1 MMALPFMLAPML
13 TTVGS
18 VSRVTAAILV
28 VVYIPLIGGLAYLG
42 RCYASDG
49 QPSAFVPKAIA
60 AIFLYL
66 LATRGMFSG
75 LLCLLATVI
84 VLLQTRR
91 AATKG
96 ERVAIY
102 LTLAI
107 IGCYAIVMS
116 DAKSFFPR

>member
-1 MMALPFMLAPML
+1 MIALPFVLAPML
-13 TTVGS
+13 TSVGS
-18 VSRVTAAILV
+18 VSLVTKTILV
-28 VVYIPLIGGLAYLG
+28 VVYIPLIGGLTYLG

-60 AIFLYL
+60 AVFLYL
-66 LATRGMFSG
+66 LVTRGTFSG

-84 VLLQTRR
+84 VLLQTPR

-96 ERVAIY
+96 EKVAIY

-107 IGCYAIVMS
+107 IGCYAIVPI
-116 DAKSFFPR
+116 AFEF